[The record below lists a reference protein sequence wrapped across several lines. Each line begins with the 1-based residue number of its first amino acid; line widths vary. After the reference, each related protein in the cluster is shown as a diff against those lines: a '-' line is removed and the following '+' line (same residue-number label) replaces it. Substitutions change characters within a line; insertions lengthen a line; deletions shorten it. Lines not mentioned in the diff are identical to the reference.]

1 MLRIL
6 SNHDEEIDKLLEA
19 QENATYQVT
28 TGFTLESD
36 WLREWRKFSGSMTQR
51 GRATPQRKLL
61 YKLP

>member
-19 QENATYQVT
+19 QENAADQVT

-36 WLREWRKFSGSMTQR
+36 WLREWRNFSGAMTQR

-61 YKLP
+61 

>member
-19 QENATYQVT
+19 QENAADQVT

-36 WLREWRKFSGSMTQR
+36 WLREWRKFSGAMTQR
-51 GRATPQRKLL
+51 GRATP
-61 YKLP
+61 